1 MIYLDNAA
9 TTWPKPVSVR
19 TAVERALMVYGANPG
34 RGGHKMSMASS
45 EEVYRCRETAADFFH
60 APDETRVIFTANC
73 TMALNMAIKGI
84 LRGGGRAL
92 ISDLEHNAVL
102 RPLHALSPQ
111 HPRYEVVRVT
121 PGNDDATVAAFRARI
136 TRSTRV
142 IICTHASNVFGL
154 RMPIRRLGELA
165 HRHGLLFVVDAAQTA
180 GVCPIDMQRDHI
192 DFLCVPG
199 HKGLYGPM
207 GTGMLICGSRF
218 ELPALL
224 QGGTGSQSRRPEQPA
239 DLPDRLESGTLN
251 VPGICGLRA
260 GMAFVASQGVEAL
273 AAQEL
278 EHTCRMYDR
287 LENGG
292 ARLYTARPG
301 AETAVP
307 LLSVGVDGCPSE
319 QAAAYLARQDVAV
332 RAGLHCAPPAHRHF
346 GTLEQ
351 GTVRLAPSVF
361 TTRTEIDRV
370 CKIFCEHV
378 KMQGNPLQ
386 TGDNVVK

>member
-1 MIYLDNAA
+1 
-9 TTWPKPVSVR
+9 
-19 TAVERALMVYGANPG
+19 
-34 RGGHKMSMASS
+34 MSMASS

-224 QGGTGSQSRRPEQPA
+224 QGGTGSQSHLETMP
-239 DLPDRLESGTLN
+239 DFLPVAPSGTARRSAGS
-251 VPGICGLRA
+251 VGKRHTECARYLRA
-260 GMAFVASQGVEAL
+260 ACGHGV
-273 AAQEL
+273 
-278 EHTCRMYDR
+278 CRVPRGGGARGAGAGAYLSDVR
-287 LENGG
+287 PAGKWGSPAVYRSPGRGNGG
-292 ARLYTARPG
+292 ATVVGRGGWLSQRTSRRLSGAAGRGGAGGAALCAAGTPPFRHAGAGHRAAGAIGVHHPHGDRPRLQNFLRICKNARKPIANRG
-301 AETAVP
+301 QC
-307 LLSVGVDGCPSE
+307 G
-319 QAAAYLARQDVAV
+319 
-332 RAGLHCAPPAHRHF
+332 
-346 GTLEQ
+346 
-351 GTVRLAPSVF
+351 
-361 TTRTEIDRV
+361 
-370 CKIFCEHV
+370 KIE
-378 KMQGNPLQ
+378 L
-386 TGDNVVK
+386 